1 MIEVQSSTRTCEME
15 KYFSFD
21 TDRYRFIELVTN
33 LFDHKLDELHLS
45 SSKK

>member
-1 MIEVQSSTRTCEME
+1 ME

-45 SSKK
+45 SSKKYDFFFQCK